1 MARNIGQFAANNAD
15 ILGRPTMLPTALIA
29 ILLLEIGYCLIFGY
43 FMLGDGM
50 AQRLDEL
57 SICILV
63 YLIAVRVAL
72 VLATFLAA
80 HALNPVQPP
89 MSTSARL
96 RMMAKESVA
105 TLLAFSL
112 LIPLSFFLAPR
123 LKNSKST
130 TVVLMVHGF
139 MSNSGIWWWLARQLR
154 RQGITGLDSLN
165 LSPMFGDI
173 DQYVAQLNKRI
184 MQLRSRGV
192 NHVFLIGHSMGGLVC
207 RAWLQ
212 SRTTNGV
219 TADGLQCQLLTLC
232 TPWFGTRI
240 ARFIPWKNLVQM
252 AHRSA
257 WVLAHSARP
266 DFRALALYSAH
277 DNVVIPYTSG
287 FDQSIESSELR
298 ALGHLSVLFEPGI
311 ADEIL
316 ERLRSWPAVKDA

>member
-1 MARNIGQFAANNAD
+1 
-15 ILGRPTMLPTALIA
+15 MLPTTLIA
-29 ILLLEIGYCLIFGY
+29 IVLLEIGYCLIFGY
-43 FMLGDGM
+43 WMLGDGM
-50 AQRLDEL
+50 VQRLDEL
-57 SICILV
+57 SICILL

-80 HALNPVQPP
+80 HALNPIQPP
-89 MSTSARL
+89 IGIGVRL

-112 LIPLSFFLAPR
+112 LIPLSFILAPR

-154 RQGITGLDSLN
+154 RHGIAGLDSLN
-165 LSPMFGDI
+165 LSPVFGDI
-173 DQYVAQLNKRI
+173 DQYVGQLNKRI
-184 MQLRSRGV
+184 TQLRSGGV
-192 NHVFLIGHSMGGLVC
+192 NHIFLIGHSMGGLVC

-219 TADGLQCQLLTLC
+219 TVDGLQCQLLTLC
-232 TPWFGTRI
+232 TPWSGTRI
-240 ARFIPWKNLVQM
+240 ARFIPWKNLGQL

-257 WVLAHSARP
+257 WVLAHSAKP

-287 FDQSIESSELR
+287 FDQSIESSELS

-311 ADEIL
+311 ADEII
-316 ERLRSWPAVKDA
+316 ERLSSWPVMSDA